1 MSKVVL
7 FTLLL
12 LPLAALAQTTDQGRA
27 YFDLNCGRC
36 HGGDARGGEY
46 GPSIVPGISRRT
58 DDELAAFL
66 RVGNPQRGM
75 PPVVLPD
82 DDLYILVGYLRALAP
97 FGRPPRA
104 IDRRTLTLEDGT
116 QINGVVLGEGYD
128 DLQLRDDDG
137 GIHLLRKT
145 GISRYREVTSQ
156 TDWASYN
163 GDTRGYRH
171 TGLTQINKDN
181 VGLLAPVWNFPMN
194 VPGAVQNTPVV
205 VDGLMYISSVNEAWA
220 LDAGSGRQV
229 WHWSRERTEGL
240 IGNASLGMNRGVAIA
255 GDRLFMLTDNAHM
268 IALDRFD
275 GTLLWD
281 TPMADW
287 TQNYNSTNA
296 PLIVNDLVIGGHA
309 GGDEGVRGFIS
320 AYHQDTGEEAWRFWT
335 IPAWGEPGSE
345 TWPSAEAIAH
355 GSGAT
360 WMTGS
365 FDPDLNI
372 VYWQVGNPGPDLYG
386 VNREGDNLYT
396 DSVLALNAD
405 TGERL
410 WHYQFTPH
418 DIHDWDAQEPVALI
432 DTEWEG
438 APRKL
443 LVQANR
449 NGFFYVLDREDG
461 ELLLAKPF
469 VEKMN
474 WAEGIGED
482 ARPILKELEVTQTGE
497 TYVCPAL
504 IGGTNWYSTG
514 YIQET
519 GLYYIQALESC
530 NLFSNRYQQWQA
542 GVGYMGGT
550 ARGVP
555 GESAEKFLRAIDI
568 HTGDIAFDIPQGPA
582 GFGSSAGLLTTGSG
596 LVIFGENS
604 GLFMAADGET
614 GEVLWKYNGNQGWRA
629 SPMSYAFDGRQYIA
643 VAIGRSI
650 TAFALPESVIQP

>member
-530 NLFSNRYQQWQA
+530 NLFSNRYQEWQA